1 MALFHAFAEHQAGAG
16 QGTPDGIPEL
26 ARTDAATF
34 MRQWQTE
41 AIILGWLGAAET
53 CAAASIP
60 AEVKAAPHGL
70 SVAILAHYS
79 DHLARNSPCYG
90 R

>member
-16 QGTPDGIPEL
+16 QGTPDSIQEQSRNDG
-26 ARTDAATF
+26 ATF

-41 AIILGWLGAAET
+41 AVIMGWQGAAET

-60 AEVKAAPHGL
+60 AKAKAAPYGL
-70 SVAILAHYS
+70 SVAILAHCS
-79 DHLARNSPCYG
+79 DDLMCRFL
-90 R
+90 